1 MKGFNG
7 HKMIV
12 GLKKAILHILDT
24 NSGMGVFSDELLDI
38 NDAQINTF
46 ITTHIEK
53 LYESASLRKAEFKDA
68 SGFRGKLEQYNN
80 GEITFE
86 ELSKNAA
93 ERLYDAIAS
102 TEEPRACDLIAV
114 EFVSN
119 QSRIFGL
126 LKCDNKT
133 GFTHSIAQSDG
144 KVKNNI
150 INHYAILPSITN
162 KIGECAFVDLDTKVI
177 AYIGKKNKIDGDSV
191 DIIAELLLECE
202 YEISPRESANTVTK
216 IAKKVAIENGAD
228 QLETR
233 ARIKEYIT
241 ESIEDKNYEYV
252 DTKEVAEK
260 VFEGM
265 PTVRDEFVEK
275 MEKAG
280 VPEKVEVNKYL
291 TKKMTA
297 NIKLTTNTGVE
308 LSFPPEHYK
317 NPEFMELITNEDGT
331 ISIKIN
337 NITELTN
344 R

>member
-1 MKGFNG
+1 
-7 HKMIV
+7 MIV

-24 NSGMGVFSDELLDI
+24 NSGMGVFSDELLDVS
-38 NDAQINTF
+38 DAQISTF

-53 LYESASLRKAEFKDA
+53 LYESAALRKAEFKDA
-68 SGFRGKLEQYNN
+68 SGFRAKIEQYINN
-80 GEITFE
+80 DITFAD
-86 ELSKNAA
+86 LSKNAA

-102 TEEPRACDLIAV
+102 SEEPKACDLIAV

-119 QSRIFGL
+119 QSHIFGL
-126 LKCDNKT
+126 LKCENKT
-133 GFTHSIAQSDG
+133 GFTHAIVQAEG
-144 KVKNNI
+144 KVKNSI
-150 INHYAILPSITN
+150 INHYAILPSLTN
-162 KIGECAFVDLDTKVI
+162 KLGECAFIDLDTKQI
-177 AYIGKKNKIDGDSV
+177 AYIGKTSKIDGDSV

-202 YEISPRESANTVTK
+202 YEISPRESANTVTR

-241 ESIEDKNYEYV
+241 ESIEEQDYEYV
-252 DTKEVAEK
+252 DTRAIADK
-260 VFEGM
+260 VFSGM

-280 VPEKVEVNKYL
+280 VPEKVEVNKYI

-297 NIKLTTNTGVE
+297 NIKLSTNTGVE

-331 ISIKIN
+331 LSIKIN

>member
-1 MKGFNG
+1 
-7 HKMIV
+7 MIV

-24 NSGMGVFSDELLDI
+24 SSGVGVFSDELL
-38 NDAQINTF
+38 NVSDAQINTF

-53 LYESASLRKAEFKDA
+53 LYESAALRKADFKEA
-68 SGFRGKLEQYNN
+68 SGFSAKIEQYNN
-80 GEITFE
+80 GDITFA

-93 ERLYDAIAS
+93 ERLYEAIAS
-102 TEEPRACDLIAV
+102 SEEPKSCDLIAV

-119 QSRIFGL
+119 EAKIFGL

-133 GFTHSIAQSDG
+133 GFTHSVVQSEG
-144 KVKNNI
+144 KVSNNI
-150 INHYAILPSITN
+150 INHYAILPSLSN
-162 KIGECAFVDLDTKVI
+162 RLGECAFVDLDTKQI
-177 AYIGKKNKIDGDSV
+177 SYRGRNSKIDGDTV
-191 DIIAELLLECE
+191 DIFAELLLECE
-202 YEISPRESANTVTK
+202 YEISPRESANTVTR
-216 IAKKVAIENGAD
+216 IAKKVAVENGAD

-233 ARIKEYIT
+233 ARIKEYVT
-241 ESIEDKNYEYV
+241 ESIEEENYEYV
-252 DTKEVAEK
+252 DTRKVAEK

-265 PTVRDEFVEK
+265 PAVRDEFVEK

-280 VPEKVEVNKYL
+280 VPEKVEVNKYI

-297 NIKLTTNTGVE
+297 NIKLSTNTGVE

-331 ISIKIN
+331 LSIKIN

>member
-1 MKGFNG
+1 
-7 HKMIV
+7 MIV

-24 NSGMGVFSDELLDI
+24 NSGMGVFSDELLDVS
-38 NDAQINTF
+38 DAQISTF

-53 LYESASLRKAEFKDA
+53 LYESAALRKANFKDA
-68 SGFRGKLEQYNN
+68 SGFRAKIEQYNS
-80 GEITFE
+80 GDITFA

-93 ERLYDAIAS
+93 ERLYDAIVL
-102 TEEPRACDLIAV
+102 TEEPKACDLVAV

-119 QSRIFGL
+119 EAHIFGL

-133 GFTHSIAQSDG
+133 GFTHAIVHDGG

-150 INHYAILPSITN
+150 INHYAILPSLTN
-162 KIGECAFVDLDTKVI
+162 KIGECAFINLDTQKIV
-177 AYIGKKNKIDGDSV
+177 YIGKTCKIDGDTV

-202 YEISPRESANTVTK
+202 YEISPRESANTVTR

-241 ESIEDKNYEYV
+241 ESIEEKDYEYV
-252 DTKEVAEK
+252 DTKKVAEK

-275 MEKAG
+275 LEKAG
-280 VPEKVEVNKYL
+280 VPEKVEVNKYI

-297 NIKLTTNTGVE
+297 PIKLSTNTGVE
-308 LSFPPEHYK
+308 LTFPPEHYK